1 MKQAQLKDQA
11 LRRAEE
17 LARSGKYTDYVLIEH
32 ALKMEGYKKARLWLD
47 DRFIR
52 QELNELCR
60 QSRSGPTDGEAA
72 ESASI

>member
-17 LARSGKYTDYVLIEH
+17 LARSGKYADYISIEH
-32 ALKMEGYKKARLWLD
+32 ALKMEGYKKARIWLD
-47 DRFIR
+47 DGFIR

-60 QSRSGPTDGEAA
+60 QSRSVAIDPKAA
-72 ESASI
+72 NSADA

>member
-32 ALKMEGYKKARLWLD
+32 ALKMEGYKRARIWLD
-47 DRFIR
+47 DSFIR

-60 QSRSGPTDGEAA
+60 QSRAVSTDRGAA
-72 ESASI
+72 DSTDN